1 MRGLMG
7 CKTGGAVNWRLPS
20 KNEGVAMLKDRKWWC
35 SDNEIF
41 EIQILE
47 MVYCWLLPWPR
58 IPKVQGTFELLKVT
72 KYHIYYKL
80 LWLYLLIVTTIV
92 IKTDI

>member
-20 KNEGVAMLKDRKWWC
+20 ENEGVAMLKDRKWWC
-35 SDNEIF
+35 SDNVTF

-58 IPKVQGTFELLKVT
+58 IPVFKHFGFRVPLNS
-72 KYHIYYKL
+72 
-80 LWLYLLIVTTIV
+80 
-92 IKTDI
+92 

>member
-1 MRGLMG
+1 MG
-7 CKTGGAVNWRLPS
+7 CKAGGAVNWRLPS

-47 MVYCWLLPWPR
+47 VVCCWLLTWPR
-58 IPKVQGTFELLKVT
+58 LPVLNTLVSGSLCTLES
-72 KYHIYYKL
+72 Y
-80 LWLYLLIVTTIV
+80 
-92 IKTDI
+92 